1 MGMTV
6 DNAKMQT
13 AKQNID
19 TMAGKFKTAG
29 DTLLD
34 ELNTVLAT
42 FKGATKDAL
51 MASKI
56 GKKDAG
62 AEGQLAYFVQEQ
74 LPSMITSLANL
85 LEGNRKTIV
94 ESDQKLADAIQ
105 GNTSS

>member
-19 TMAGKFKTAG
+19 TIAGKFKTAG

-62 AEGQLAYFVQEQ
+62 TEGQLAYFVQEQ